1 MISFHYTDIL
11 GIHSVHIYLNGK
23 KNGKYIIYF
32 KGDIKDGKLVK
43 PYKVS
48 EKGEY
53 LDDNLHGLKT

>member
-1 MISFHYTDIL
+1 MISFHYQDIL

-32 KGDIKDGKLVK
+32 IKDGKLVK

-48 EKGEY
+48 EQGEY